1 MIFGGHGIS
10 TFDTEFEKHSLK
22 IFISS
27 YLSDTTF
34 ALTISDIFSSVNFL
48 SARHGFT
55 VSQNYFLSVT
65 DLTSRLLKKYFRIL
79 RSTLTQIFRSLYTL
93 YVII

>member
-1 MIFGGHGIS
+1 MESDIWRAWNIWNTEFERGHGIS
-10 TFDTEFEKHSLK
+10 WNTEFEKHSLK

-27 YLSDTTF
+27 SLSDTTF
-34 ALTISDIFSSVNFL
+34 TLTVSDIFSSVNFL

-65 DLTSRLLKKYFRIL
+65 DLTSRLLKKYF
-79 RSTLTQIFRSLYTL
+79 
-93 YVII
+93 